1 MRKNGNGGNEM
12 RCGWLYI
19 ANDIRRDNDNL
30 VLKGGG
36 GERERVVVSWGIIGV
51 VGIVGEW
58 GHQMRQEGVFFL
70 II

>member
-30 VLKGGG
+30 VLKGGR
-36 GERERVVVSWGIIGV
+36 ERER
-51 VGIVGEW
+51 EW
-58 GHQMRQEGVFFL
+58 WFL
-70 II
+70 GGLLVLWALLVNGDTK

>member
-36 GERERVVVSWGIIGV
+36 GERER
-51 VGIVGEW
+51 EW
-58 GHQMRQEGVFFL
+58 WFL
-70 II
+70 GGLLVLWALLVNGDTK

>member
-36 GERERVVVSWGIIGV
+36 GRERESGGFLGDYWCC
-51 VGIVGEW
+51 
-58 GHQMRQEGVFFL
+58 GHCW
-70 II
+70 